1 MGTSILAGIQITS
14 GTLMRGLLVGITY
27 GLLAVGLV
35 LIYRSSRVLNFAHAE
50 IGIFAAIMFEKLVK
64 DNGISYWIA
73 LPLAL
78 WFAAQV
84 GALCEVV
91 IIRRLRK
98 APKVM
103 SVVATL
109 GLSVALLAGGALLRG
124 GNTTSRMPMPPG
136 LPEFKVGTFTVNPA
150 WTGVLIF
157 GPLSVAALALFLKR
171 SRVGLTIRGSAAN
184 PDAARMA
191 GVSPGKA
198 SSVAWGLAGSFSAL
212 SAIFIAAALGSA
224 SGSASGAPLLVRAVA
239 AAVVARFLSFPIAFV
254 AGTALGVIEQVVSFN
269 VPQSG
274 QVELVV
280 LAVIVVGVLAQRRE
294 TGSREREAGNWLAL
308 AAWDPIPRSLRRSPL
323 VRFGGLGIAL
333 VGVLGA
339 LGFGLLGPSNLT
351 STLQFVLVTAGVG
364 LSVYVLTGLCG
375 QLSLGQYAVSGVGAI
390 VCARTASAL
399 GGELSVSLLIGGLAG
414 AVCSMLICAPA
425 LRLRGL
431 FVALSTLGFALMASE
446 WLFQQTWMAGSGYSV
461 PEMSLFG
468 YELRTTKAEF
478 VVILGVFCL
487 LLALVRNAATSGVG
501 AKLRAL
507 RDNEDQA
514 RGFSIAAARTKLFG
528 FGLAGFVAGVAGGLG
543 TLTAASIS
551 AQNFPTAASFKVV
564 AAAALGGLGSL
575 AGPIVGALYIEGLPA
590 WLPLKDLV
598 NTATSFGWLVLI
610 LYAPSGILS
619 LLRPVQNFIVRKI
632 GAATSSESAV
642 SSSTVGD
649 SGLIFGSLLSNATI
663 ASAKGPLVASVG
675 ASAADSVGVHS
686 NSAAQAGVPLLSVRG
701 LTKRYGGVTAVNSVD
716 LEVRKGETLG
726 LIGAN
731 GAGKTTLFE
740 MIGGFNGVDAGTV
753 FFEGRD
759 VTTMAP
765 EDRSR
770 IGLVR
775 SFQDA
780 PLFPTM
786 TVRETVALALE
797 RRFPTKSLAA
807 LLGLRRNDRFRSAKA
822 DELLD
827 ITGLTRFADTP
838 VSALSTGTRRIAEL
852 ACIVALEPSLL
863 LLDEPSSGIAQRES
877 EALAGV
883 LRAVK
888 ERLGTTVV
896 IIEHDMP
903 LIRALSDRLVAMEAG
918 EVIAEGSPASVL
930 ANERVIASYLG
941 GDVTAIERSG
951 VTSDA
956 IAAANVATMI
966 PDPGTEVA
974 GIIRRP
980 LPTVTAKK
988 AAKKRAVMLANRRLG
1003 WVTLPML
1010 IVSTL
1015 LAYLD
1020 DRVSIAAWLVTYSS
1034 IIFTVMFLVHGFLS
1048 VYLFGF
1054 PRPARVLRV
1063 VHIYIGYAVLVF
1075 TLAAQ
1080 GVIGTEPLHTILL
1093 VPMWTMIGAHVALGF
1108 RFAWRRR
1115 QRVSAEPELPLYL
1128 GGALVRDEVADTL
1141 GMTGSIGVTGTTGG
1155 AGRASTGSTES
1166 STGSSI
1172 GILGRPKRTLTAP
1185 VPAKANT
1192 KANANAMASTRV
1204 VEPGQPRGRGTSG
1217 SRIPASATALRSG
1230 APGGEGVSLS
1240 PITIPPMLLALL
1252 AAVGVGL
1259 GVVLTQGSVIKH
1271 GPGLLP
1277 AAFVA
1282 VIGAH
1287 AVVGWQLVSL
1297 YRQHKAKV
1305 GYVLFA
1311 FPVLAGMVYDCVMLG
1326 IGNAMG
1332 HSSLLLALNRPRFW
1346 LHALFTPFMV
1356 FFAVGVGRACGI
1368 PWVISR
1374 TRWWTALGAVL
1385 ILGGSVI
1392 DIVLQHLKPEDTGDV
1407 IRYAND
1413 AVIGPPVNAIVT
1425 VAVVLAVG
1433 YGMWNR
1439 GYRASMFQLGLATLV
1454 GAAAGAQV
1462 PLLGNAAEVLF
1473 MVAALAGA
1481 RSALAGPY
1489 RRSNV
1494 KAPAGL
1500 IVRWPINV
1508 PLVAS
1513 VFSIALYMFA
1523 LFGGSDV
1530 AETGNQLIAPLFL
1543 LYAVMLV
1550 LVGVALVR
1558 FGGTDGLR
1566 RGVGGFG
1573 VMRSGSKKKFS
1584 VSESKGQYLRPLYL
1598 VLSALIY
1605 DNVVLAFGNILG
1617 QGSRLQAWSRPRFWG
1632 HTLFVPLV
1640 IVVVADMA
1648 IRCGVLGA
1656 KRRRRWVWIAAG
1668 LVAYGVYFDFVGRNL
1683 EFKDSGGVQR
1693 YNFAG
1698 FGGPP
1703 IPVVVTM
1710 VFVLIMAFKIWRAGY
1725 SPLML
1730 GCSVAM
1736 LVGAAL
1742 GSQLPMVANL
1752 VVVVFMVG
1760 LAAGHQAVLGHR
1772 PLSML
1777 TPTRTPLAVV
1787 AGVGRAGAKARN
1799 PRRAQVA

>member
-1 MGTSILAGIQITS
+1 MITSILAGIEITS

-64 DNGISYWIA
+64 DNDISYWIA

-109 GLSVALLAGGALLRG
+109 GLSVALLAAGALLRG

-157 GPLSVAALALFLKR
+157 GPLSVVALALFLKR

-198 SSVAWGLAGSFSAL
+198 SSVAWGLAGAFSAL

-254 AGTALGVIEQVVSFN
+254 AGVVLGLIEQVVSFN

-274 QVELVV
+274 QVELLV

-308 AAWDPIPRSLRRSPL
+308 AAWDPIPRSLRRNPL
-323 VRFGGLGIAL
+323 VRFGGLGVAV
-333 VGVLGA
+333 VGVVAA

-351 STLQFVLVTAGVG
+351 STLQFVVVTAGVG

-390 VCARTASAL
+390 VCARTASVL
-399 GGELSVSLLIGGLAG
+399 GGELSVSLLVGGLAG
-414 AVCSMLICAPA
+414 AACSMLICAPA

-446 WLFQQTWMAGSGYSV
+446 WLFQQSWMVGSGYTV
-461 PEMSLFG
+461 ADMSLFG

-478 VVILGVFCL
+478 VAILGVFCL
-487 LLALVRNAATSGVG
+487 LLALVRNASTSGVG

-543 TLTAASIS
+543 TLTATSIS

-610 LYAPSGILS
+610 LYAPNGILS
-619 LLRPVQNFIVRKI
+619 LLRPVQNFIVRRV
-632 GAATSSESAV
+632 GASTGLETGVLPLSA
-642 SSSTVGD
+642 SD
-649 SGLIFGSLLSNATI
+649 PGLVVGSLLSGAVLSSPAVSAGGSSGGSPGISSGMPAPAAT
-663 ASAKGPLVASVG
+663 
-675 ASAADSVGVHS
+675 D
-686 NSAAQAGVPLLSVRG
+686 VPLLTVRG
-701 LTKRYGGVTAVNSVD
+701 LTKRYGGVIAVNAVD

-740 MIGGFNGVDAGTV
+740 MIGGFNDVDAGTV

-797 RRFPTKSLAA
+797 RKFPTKSLAA
-807 LLGLRRNDRFRSAKA
+807 LFGFRSNDRLRSARA

-827 ITGLTRFADTP
+827 ITGLTQFADTP

-852 ACIVALEPSLL
+852 ACIVALEPTLL

-877 EALAGV
+877 EALGGV
-883 LRAVK
+883 LLAVK

-903 LIRALSDRLVAMEAG
+903 LIRALSDRLVAMESG
-918 EVIAEGSPASVL
+918 EVIAQGSPASVL

-941 GDVTAIERSG
+941 ADVTAIERSG
-951 VTSDA
+951 AVGSAPGAGAVLVSEPVGVGVNTGE
-956 IAAANVATMI
+956 V
-966 PDPGTEVA
+966 DPIDLGTQVV
-974 GIIRRP
+974 RRP
-980 LPTVTAKK
+980 LPTVTARK

-1003 WVTLPML
+1003 WVTFPML

-1020 DRVSIAAWLVTYSS
+1020 DRVTIADWLVTYSS
-1034 IIFTVMFLVHGFLS
+1034 IIFTLMFLIHSFLS

-1080 GVIGTEPLHTILL
+1080 GVIGTEPLHTVLL
-1093 VPMWTMIGAHVALGF
+1093 VPMWTMIGAHVALGV

-1128 GGALVRDEVADTL
+1128 GGALVRDDAT
-1141 GMTGSIGVTGTTGG
+1141 
-1155 AGRASTGSTES
+1155 
-1166 STGSSI
+1166 
-1172 GILGRPKRTLTAP
+1172 
-1185 VPAKANT
+1185 VPAVSAGT
-1192 KANANAMASTRV
+1192 AGIARVTRAK
-1204 VEPGQPRGRGTSG
+1204 GTRSA
-1217 SRIPASATALRSG
+1217 RIPASATALRSG
-1230 APGGEGVSLS
+1230 ALGEERISLS
-1240 PITIPPMLLALL
+1240 PIAISPLLLALL

-1259 GVVLTQGSVIKH
+1259 GVALTQGSIIKH
-1271 GPGLLP
+1271 GPGILP
-1277 AAFVA
+1277 AAFVT
-1282 VIGAH
+1282 VIAAH
-1287 AVVGWQLVSL
+1287 AVVGWQLVQL
-1297 YRQHKAKV
+1297 YRHHGNKV

-1311 FPVLAGMVYDCVMLG
+1311 LPVWVGMVYDCVILAA
-1326 IGNAMG
+1326 GNAMG

-1346 LHALFTPFMV
+1346 LHALFTPFLV
-1356 FFAVGVGRACGI
+1356 FFAIGIGQACGI
-1368 PWVISR
+1368 PWTIRRS
-1374 TRWWTALGAVL
+1374 RWWTTLGAVL
-1385 ILGGSVI
+1385 IFGGSIV
-1392 DIVLQHLKPEDTGDV
+1392 DIVLQHLIPEDTGDV
-1407 IRYAND
+1407 TRYAND
-1413 AVIGPPVNAIVT
+1413 AVIGPPVNALVT
-1425 VAVVLAVG
+1425 IAVVLAVG

-1439 GYRASMFQLGLATLV
+1439 GYRGSMFQLALATLF
-1454 GAAAGAQV
+1454 GAAAGSQS

-1473 MVAALAGA
+1473 MVAVVAGT

-1489 RRSNV
+1489 RRSTI
-1494 KAPAGL
+1494 KTPPGR

-1508 PLVAS
+1508 PLAATVVSAG
-1513 VFSIALYMFA
+1513 LYMLA

-1530 AETGNQLIAPLFL
+1530 AKTGNQLIPPLFL
-1543 LYAVMLV
+1543 LYAVVLV

-1566 RGVGGFG
+1566 RGVGGAG
-1573 VMRSGSKKKFS
+1573 AMPKGSKKKFS
-1584 VSESKGQYLRPLYL
+1584 VSESKGEYLRPLYL
-1598 VLSALIY
+1598 ILGVLIY
-1605 DNVVLAFGNILG
+1605 DNVILAFGNILG
-1617 QGSRLQAWSRPRFWG
+1617 QGSRLQSLSRLRFWG
-1632 HTLFVPLV
+1632 QTVFVPLL

-1648 IRCGVLGA
+1648 IRCGVLA
-1656 KRRRRWVWIAAG
+1656 SKRRRRWVCVAMV

-1683 EFKDSGGVQR
+1683 VFKNSGDVQR
-1693 YNFAG
+1693 YNFDG
-1698 FGGPP
+1698 LGGPAL
-1703 IPVVVTM
+1703 PVVITIA
-1710 VFVLIMAFKIWRAGY
+1710 FVLAMSFKIWRAGY

-1730 GCSVAM
+1730 GCSLVM
-1736 LVGAAL
+1736 LAGSSL
-1742 GSQLPMVANL
+1742 GSKLPMVANL
-1752 VVVVFMVG
+1752 AVVVFMIG

-1772 PLSML
+1772 PVSML
-1777 TPTRTPLAVV
+1777 SPTRTPLAG
-1787 AGVGRAGAKARN
+1787 APSAGRAGTKARN
-1799 PRRAQVA
+1799 PRQAQVA

>member
-1 MGTSILAGIQITS
+1 MVTSILAGVEITS

-64 DNGISYWIA
+64 DNDISYWIA
-73 LPLAL
+73 LPMAL

-91 IIRRLRK
+91 IIRRLRT
-98 APKVM
+98 APRVM

-150 WTGVLIF
+150 WTGLLIF
-157 GPLSVAALALFLKR
+157 GPLSVAGLALFLKR

-198 SSVAWGLAGSFSAL
+198 SSVAWGLAGAFSAL

-254 AGTALGVIEQVVSFN
+254 AGVVLGLIEQVVSFN

-280 LAVIVVGVLAQRRE
+280 LAVIVVGVLLQRRE

-308 AAWDPIPRSLRRSPL
+308 AAWDPIPRALRSNPL
-323 VRFGGLGIAL
+323 LRFGGYGVAL
-333 VGVLGA
+333 VGVFVA

-351 STLQFVLVTAGVG
+351 STLQFVMVTAGVG

-375 QLSLGQYAVSGVGAI
+375 QLSLGQYAVAGVGAI
-390 VCARTASAL
+390 VCARTATAL
-399 GGELSVSLLIGGLAG
+399 GGELSVSLLVGGLAG

-446 WLFQQTWMAGSGYSV
+446 WLFQQSWMTGSGYAV
-461 PEMSLFG
+461 PDMSFFG
-468 YELRTTKAEF
+468 YDLRTTKAEF
-478 VVILGVFCL
+478 VAIVGVFCL
-487 LLALVRNAATSGVG
+487 LLALVRNASTSGVG

-514 RGFSIAAARTKLFG
+514 RGFSIPAARTKLFG

-543 TLTAASIS
+543 TLTVTSIS

-610 LYAPSGILS
+610 LYAPNGILS
-619 LLRPVQNFIVRKI
+619 LLRPVQNFIVRKV
-632 GAATSSESAV
+632 GASMGSDSAVLSPISAESGLVVGSLLRGAV
-642 SSSTVGD
+642 SSSLAVAAGGSSEV
-649 SGLIFGSLLSNATI
+649 SGMPGQA
-663 ASAKGPLVASVG
+663 
-675 ASAADSVGVHS
+675 AAD
-686 NSAAQAGVPLLSVRG
+686 VPLLTVRG
-701 LTKRYGGVTAVNSVD
+701 LTKRYGGVTAVNAVD

-797 RRFPTKSLAA
+797 RKFPTKSLAA
-807 LLGLRRNDRFRSAKA
+807 LFGFRGNDRLRSAKA

-827 ITGLTRFADTP
+827 ITGLTQFADTP

-852 ACIVALEPSLL
+852 ACIVALEPTLL

-903 LIRALSDRLVAMEAG
+903 LIRALSDRLVAMESG
-918 EVIAEGSPASVL
+918 EVIAQGSPASVL

-951 VTSDA
+951 VVGSA
-956 IAAANVATMI
+956 
-966 PDPGTEVA
+966 PGAETVLSSEPV
-974 GIIRRP
+974 GVDLRPQIVRRP
-980 LPTVTAKK
+980 LPTVTARK
-988 AAKKRAVMLANRRLG
+988 AAKKRAVMLMNRRLG
-1003 WVTLPML
+1003 WVTFPML

-1020 DRVSIAAWLVTYSS
+1020 DRVSIAEWLVTYSS
-1034 IIFTVMFLVHGFLS
+1034 IIFTLMFLVHGFLS

-1093 VPMWTMIGAHVALGF
+1093 VPMWSMIGAHVALGF

-1115 QRVSAEPELPLYL
+1115 QRVSVEPELPLYL
-1128 GGALVRDEVADTL
+1128 GGALVRDDAT
-1141 GMTGSIGVTGTTGG
+1141 
-1155 AGRASTGSTES
+1155 
-1166 STGSSI
+1166 
-1172 GILGRPKRTLTAP
+1172 
-1185 VPAKANT
+1185 VPAVSAGTAGTARVSGAKG
-1192 KANANAMASTRV
+1192 TR
-1204 VEPGQPRGRGTSG
+1204 S
-1217 SRIPASATALRSG
+1217 SRIPVSAPVLRSG
-1230 APGGEGVSLS
+1230 VSGEERVSLS
-1240 PITIPPMLLALL
+1240 PITISPLLLALL

-1259 GVVLTQGSVIKH
+1259 GVALTQGSIIKH
-1271 GPGLLP
+1271 GPGILP
-1277 AAFVA
+1277 AAFVT
-1282 VIGAH
+1282 VIAAH
-1287 AVVGWQLVSL
+1287 AVVGWQLVQL
-1297 YRQHKAKV
+1297 YRHHGNKV

-1311 FPVLAGMVYDCVMLG
+1311 LPVWVGMVYDCVILAA
-1326 IGNAMG
+1326 GNAMG

-1346 LHALFTPFMV
+1346 LHALFTPFLV
-1356 FFAVGVGRACGI
+1356 FFAIGIGRACGI
-1368 PWVISR
+1368 PWTIRRS
-1374 TRWWTALGAVL
+1374 RWWTALGVVL
-1385 ILGGSVI
+1385 IFGGSIV
-1392 DIVLQHLKPEDTGDV
+1392 DIVLQHLIPEDTGDV
-1407 IRYAND
+1407 TRYAND
-1413 AVIGPPVNAIVT
+1413 AVIGPPVNALVT
-1425 VAVVLAVG
+1425 IAVVLAVG

-1439 GYRASMFQLGLATLV
+1439 GYRGSMFQLALATLF
-1454 GAAAGAQV
+1454 GAAAGSQS

-1473 MVAALAGA
+1473 MVAVVAGT

-1494 KAPAGL
+1494 KTPPGR

-1508 PLVAS
+1508 PLAAS
-1513 VFSIALYMFA
+1513 VLSSGLYMLA

-1530 AETGNQLIAPLFL
+1530 AKTGNQLIPPLFL
-1543 LYAVMLV
+1543 LYAVVLV
-1550 LVGVALVR
+1550 LVGVALVC

-1566 RGVGGFG
+1566 MGVGGAG
-1573 VMRSGSKKKFS
+1573 AMPKGSKKKFS
-1584 VSESKGQYLRPLYL
+1584 VSESKGQYLRPLFL
-1598 VLSALIY
+1598 ILGALIY

-1617 QGSRLQAWSRPRFWG
+1617 QDSALRTLSRVRFWG
-1632 HTLFVPLV
+1632 HTLFVPLL

-1648 IRCGVLGA
+1648 IRCGVLA
-1656 KRRRRWVWIAAG
+1656 PKRRRRWVRIAAA
-1668 LVAYGVYFDFVGRNL
+1668 LVVYGITFDFVGRSL
-1683 EFKDSGGVQR
+1683 VFKNSGDVQR
-1693 YNFAG
+1693 YNFEG
-1698 FGGPP
+1698 LGGPAL
-1703 IPVVVTM
+1703 PVVVTM
-1710 VFVLIMAFKIWRAGY
+1710 VFVLAVSFKIWRAGY

-1730 GCSVAM
+1730 GCSLAM
-1736 LVGAAL
+1736 LAGSAL
-1742 GSQLPMVANL
+1742 GSKLPLAANL
-1752 VVVVFMVG
+1752 AVVVFMVG

-1772 PLSML
+1772 PQSML
-1777 TPTRTPLAVV
+1777 SPTRTPLAG
-1787 AGVGRAGAKARN
+1787 AASSGRAPTKARN
-1799 PRRAQVA
+1799 PRQTQVA